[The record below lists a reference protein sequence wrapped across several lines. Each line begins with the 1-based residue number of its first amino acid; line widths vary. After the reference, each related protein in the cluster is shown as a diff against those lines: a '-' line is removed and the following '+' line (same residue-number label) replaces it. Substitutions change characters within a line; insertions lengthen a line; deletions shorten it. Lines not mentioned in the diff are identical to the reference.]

1 MTRVKA
7 IEIYLKNDVKETCM
21 KYQESILQKI
31 DEHFVT
37 MIEQL
42 STQIVLF
49 YQGIV
54 KEQIQQKKT
63 AVQYIQISFLLSGIK
78 RGNVQILAE
87 AFPKQW
93 YFGDC
98 IYKMYFSMEWLEKEL
113 IELQELLCKKSKRF
127 FGKVTEADVERIL
140 LHEWRF
146 YQKIEESLLK
156 YALELS
162 LDEKALEE
170 IKKEEDVH
178 IFAGEYRG
186 EFHQIYTINGT
197 SKQLREVLYGLL
209 FNRTI

>member
-1 MTRVKA
+1 MTRAEA
-7 IEIYLKNDVKETCM
+7 IKIYLKSDAKEICM
-21 KYQESILQKI
+21 KCQQNILQKI
-31 DEHFVT
+31 DDDFAGMVE
-37 MIEQL
+37 EL
-42 STQIVLF
+42 SAQIALF
-49 YQGIV
+49 YEGIA
-54 KEQIQQKKT
+54 KAQKQQQK
-63 AVQYIQISFLLSGIK
+63 ADVQYIQFSFLLSGMK
-78 RGNVQILAE
+78 QGKVEILAE
-87 AFPKQW
+87 AFSKEW
-93 YFGDC
+93 YFGGG
-98 IYKMYFSMEWLEKEL
+98 IYEMYFSMDWLEKEL
-113 IELQELLCKKSKRF
+113 HELQEILNKKSKRF
-127 FGKVTEADVERIL
+127 LGKVTEADVERIL